1 MAAGAVVVAAAG
13 NDGACRKKFPAAM
26 AEVISVAALG
36 PCGPAGFS
44 NHGSWIDACAPGED
58 LVSEFFDHFDGAYEA
73 IVDGSVPDID
83 DFHGWAMW
91 SGTSFS
97 TPAVVAAIAEII
109 EADDCPAQVAVEQLL
124 RRPGLLRLPDYGIV
138 VNRIF

>member
-1 MAAGAVVVAAAG
+1 MLERALVALDRVVLA
-13 NDGACRKKFPAAM
+13 
-26 AEVISVAALG
+26 
-36 PCGPAGFS
+36 
-44 NHGSWIDACAPGED
+44 D

-109 EADDCPAQVAVEQLL
+109 EADDCPAQVAVGKLL